1 MAEIDPSIALAGRPL
16 KLPDLDV
23 PKTLLTLGQLRHLSV
38 LDQAAREEAA
48 RKQTAFDQTGAQ
60 GAQYLR
66 ALTQGPLPPAQAPA
80 LAPPDG
86 VQSTP
91 APLEMPTT
99 SPIYPAAAPPDAAS
113 SSPPGGAPPA
123 AEAPRPHIMDAAL
136 QQEVLARF
144 PHGKYVEKAMDVQA
158 KNLENGLNG
167 LKLHAQSVDEAGRG
181 LTDGMTPAQ
190 YQTWLKWAQSMVDP
204 RLAAQLPPE
213 LPPEGVAPIRQQLL
227 KQKDVFDQGVKRME
241 LAISQQGA
249 DTAEY
254 TAKKTLT
261 YVPTASGLPIG
272 RPTTGEPTPLPTG
285 PDGTPTLPTGVTTPE
300 QAARSKDLSDG
311 WRQSQQQFV
320 HQKQAYRQMTDAA
333 PLKTGAGDRIV
344 VNAFQA
350 LIADQG
356 TATPGPGAPAALG
369 LGTLSQ
375 QAQGEIARL
384 FQSGTALTDPVRAEI
399 VTAAKAVHDGHVAQ
413 HRQMRTDMLALA
425 RELKV
430 PNPETVI
437 PDLSV
442 DAPTT
447 LTRAQI
453 HDMAQRK
460 GIPVAEME
468 KIIRDAGDKILP

>member
-1 MAEIDPSIALAGRPL
+1 
-16 KLPDLDV
+16 
-23 PKTLLTLGQLRHLSV
+23 
-38 LDQAAREEAA
+38 
-48 RKQTAFDQTGAQ
+48 
-60 GAQYLR
+60 
-66 ALTQGPLPPAQAPA
+66 
-80 LAPPDG
+80 
-86 VQSTP
+86 
-91 APLEMPTT
+91 
-99 SPIYPAAAPPDAAS
+99 
-113 SSPPGGAPPA
+113 
-123 AEAPRPHIMDAAL
+123 
-136 QQEVLARF
+136 
-144 PHGKYVEKAMDVQA
+144 
-158 KNLENGLNG
+158 
-167 LKLHAQSVDEAGRG
+167 
-181 LTDGMTPAQ
+181 
-190 YQTWLKWAQSMVDP
+190 
-204 RLAAQLPPE
+204 
-213 LPPEGVAPIRQQLL
+213 
-227 KQKDVFDQGVKRME
+227 
-241 LAISQQGA
+241 
-249 DTAEY
+249 
-254 TAKKTLT
+254 
-261 YVPTASGLPIG
+261 
-272 RPTTGEPTPLPTG
+272 
-285 PDGTPTLPTGVTTPE
+285 
-300 QAARSKDLSDG
+300 
-311 WRQSQQQFV
+311 
-320 HQKQAYRQMTDAA
+320 DAA